1 MLETKKVFIDTQ
13 YFVKAGLHFDNASL
27 KSFKQHCKDGELENI
42 STSVVQK
49 EVEGKIRAS
58 VDEALAARKTF
69 MRKARLLS
77 TLDEPK
83 IQSLFS
89 DIQDG
94 DIHESAL
101 KVFNE
106 YLEECKTTTVDASN
120 VEAEELLELYF
131 NKMPPFGDGK
141 KKSEFPDAISILSLK
156 SQLTTDEKIYIVSD
170 DKDLKTFCDSD
181 TQLISVESLDKLLD
195 LYNIHQDTGSEKV
208 KKYFETNRSMVEDK
222 ITSYL
227 EGCDVYNSSTWE
239 DAEVDDGLSVVS
251 VGEINP
257 HVVFINDEESSVT
270 FDIDVEFEVTVTGPD
285 FNNGTYDKEDGVI
298 YTFDS
303 TSNTVLISTTYT
315 VEIYLMYEFVDGEL
329 KEPEIHDIH
338 ISGVSSG
345 IEVSVE
351 ENEYDY
357 Y

>member
-13 YFVKAGLHFDNASL
+13 YFVKAGLHFDNAPL
-27 KSFKQHCKDGELENI
+27 KSFKQHCHDGELENF
-42 STSVVQK
+42 STSVVEK
-49 EVEGKIRAS
+49 EVEAKIRSS
-58 VDEALAARKTF
+58 VNEALDARKTF

-77 TLDEPK
+77 ALDDSK

-89 DIQDG
+89 EISDEE
-94 DIHESAL
+94 IHDSAL
-101 KVFNE
+101 KVFEE
-106 YLEECKTTTVDASN
+106 YLKDCKTTIVDASK
-120 VEAEELLELYF
+120 VKAEDLLNLYF
-131 NKMPPFGDGK
+131 NKKPPFGDGK

-156 SQLTTDEKIYIVSD
+156 SQLGADEKIYIVSD
-170 DKDLKTFCDSD
+170 DKDLKSFCDSD
-181 TQLISVESLDKLLD
+181 PQLVSVESLDKLLD
-195 LYNIHQDTGSEKV
+195 IYNIHRDKRVEKV
-208 KKYFETNRSMVEDK
+208 KKFFDTNRSEVEDK

-227 EGCDVYNSSTWE
+227 EGCDVYNSSSWE

-251 VGEINP
+251 VGKIDP

-298 YTFDS
+298 YTFGS
-303 TSNTVLISTTYT
+303 TSNTVTILTTYA
-315 VEIYLMYEFVDGEL
+315 VEIYLMYKFVDGEL
-329 KEPEIHDIH
+329 KDPQIEDIH
-338 ISGVSSG
+338 ISGVTGG